1 MKNLKQITLA
11 AALILGCAT
20 LANAKSVKNGDVVW
34 ADVTHGYT
42 TTDEF
47 TFRRV
52 TLTDTATIVA
62 FDFDYPAGR
71 KFMFPKS
78 THLVTDGGQQLKLL
92 RMEGADFGQWL
103 TTDGTTQHYVMHFE
117 PAPKATRWLHYIET
131 GKPGDWNIGYIRDKS
146 RKMAA
151 DLPAEWRKVK
161 YDRRTPLPAVRYAP
175 DSAFI
180 RVHVVNY
187 DPSIGIQIYHSDDA
201 FKKQVREGMTIVTP
215 DEKGEALIRV
225 KIPFATVIRLYFG
238 RYGGSR
244 EVLLQPGETA
254 ELLVDMS
261 GEKSQILHCKGV
273 SATLNYE
280 VVQPECVELVK
291 VFAAHENLE
300 RLGQCPSAETRLVC
314 ADSLLAAGTSAIN
327 RSPWS
332 EATKAFQRM
341 RLEYG
346 YSETL
351 RDFASTMGQLYRLQ
365 HPEVPMNQAR
375 WDSLKTVYRDC
386 LPPDVAERYLAGK
399 PLELNWSPSAA
410 ILGRRFFTLAAKDTK
425 DANGVT
431 NQLNYEL
438 RRAYQ
443 CMQEVNYAD
452 SVLATIH
459 DSGIRQ
465 LLDKLHAEEDSLL
478 AEIKSRKNVFFHE
491 LDSVAPERI
500 LAEIIGRYKGRVVLV
515 DVWESWCGPCRR
527 GHEQMVPVKK
537 ELADR
542 NIRYVYLSS
551 PSSDPA
557 MWNKLIADIEGDH
570 YFLTD
575 EQMRAVAN
583 ELQSNAVPTYA
594 IYDAEGILIYKQ
606 RGVDTKSL
614 KAQLLKATE

>member
-11 AALILGCAT
+11 AALILGCVT
-20 LANAKSVKNGDVVW
+20 LADAKSVKNGDVVW

-71 KFMFPKS
+71 KFKFPKR

-92 RMEGADFGQWL
+92 RMEGVDFGQWL

-117 PAPKATRWLHYIET
+117 PAPKSTRWLHYVET

-151 DLPAEWRKVK
+151 DMPAEWRKVK

-187 DPSIGIQIYHSDDA
+187 DSILPSNI
-201 FKKQVREGMTIVTP
+201 
-215 DEKGEALIRV
+215 
-225 KIPFATVIRLYFG
+225 YFG
-238 RYGGSR
+238 GNIFCSRNEAGGATAVNIDKNGDGTMR
-244 EVLLQPGETA
+244 LRLPYAMPVRIYIGRVRCGEMLVQPGETA
-254 ELLVDMS
+254 ECLIDLSSADNKLIGFKGAMADVNYDLFRPENRDFIGSLLSDAAF
-261 GEKSQILHCKGV
+261 E
-273 SATLNYE
+273 
-280 VVQPECVELVK
+280 P
-291 VFAAHENLE
+291 VF
-300 RLGQCPSAETRLVC
+300 RCTSPETRADCL
-314 ADSLLAAGTSAIN
+314 DSLFADGLAKISRSDLGVGT
-327 RSPWS
+327 
-332 EATKAFQRM
+332 KDYLRM
-341 RLEYG
+341 RLEY
-346 YSETL
+346 E
-351 RDFASTMGQLYRLQ
+351 YRGKMWNFSSAMINRFQ
-365 HPEVPMNQAR
+365 DEHPNLPLNQAR
-375 WDSLKTVYRDC
+375 LDSLGSIYHTL
-386 LPPDVAERYLAGK
+386 LPIQLAEQHLACK
-399 PLELNWSPSAA
+399 HLEIFSSPSAPL
-410 ILGRRFFTLAAKDTK
+410 LGDRFFKIPLDKVPDSAQLNRDLLVAYRAMQNSEFGDSTLA
-425 DANGVT
+425 
-431 NQLNYEL
+431 
-438 RRAYQ
+438 
-443 CMQEVNYAD
+443 
-452 SVLATIH
+452 SIH
-459 DSGIRQ
+459 DDGVRQ
-465 LLDKLHAEEDSLL
+465 VLVSARDKELALL

-500 LAEIIGRYKGRVVLV
+500 LAEIIGRYKGHVVLV
-515 DVWESWCGPCRR
+515 DVWESWCGQCRR

-570 YFLTD
+570 FFLTD

-583 ELQSNAVPTYA
+583 ELQSTAVPTYA
-594 IYDAEGILIYKQ
+594 IYDAEGNRIYKQ
-606 RGVDTKSL
+606 RGVDTPKL

>member
-11 AALILGCAT
+11 AAFILGCAT
-20 LANAKSVKNGDVVW
+20 LANAKNEKNGDVVW

-42 TTDEF
+42 TADEF

-62 FDFDYPAGR
+62 FDFDYASGR

-92 RMEGADFGQWL
+92 RMEGAELGQWL

-117 PAPKATRWLHYIET
+117 PAPKSTRWLHYVET

-161 YDRRTPLPAVRYAP
+161 YDRRAPLPAVRYAP

-187 DPSIGIQIYHSDDA
+187 DSVLPSRIYFGGNIFCS
-201 FKKQVREGMTIVTP
+201 RN
-215 DEKGEALIRV
+215 EAGG
-225 KIPFATVIRLYFG
+225 ATAVNIDKNGDGTMRLWLPYAMPLRLYIG
-238 RYGGSR
+238 RGERCG
-244 EVLLQPGETA
+244 EMLVQPGETA
-254 ELLVDMS
+254 ECLIDLSSADNKVLGFKGAMADVNYDLFRPENRDFIGSLLDDAAFES
-261 GEKSQILHCKGV
+261 
-273 SATLNYE
+273 
-280 VVQPECVELVK
+280 
-291 VFAAHENLE
+291 VF
-300 RLGQCPSAETRLVC
+300 RCTSPETRADCL
-314 ADSLLAAGTSAIN
+314 DSLLADGLAKISRSGLGVGT
-327 RSPWS
+327 
-332 EATKAFQRM
+332 KDYLRM
-341 RLEYG
+341 RLEY
-346 YSETL
+346 E
-351 RDFASTMGQLYRLQ
+351 YRGKMWNFSSAMINHFQ
-365 HPEVPMNQAR
+365 DEHPNLPLNQVR
-375 WDSLKTVYRDC
+375 LDSLGRIYHTY
-386 LPPDVAERYLAGK
+386 LPIQLPEQYLAGK
-399 PLELNWSPSAA
+399 PLSIYSSPSAPL
-410 ILGRRFFTLAAKDTK
+410 LGDRFFKIPLDKVPDSAQLNRDLLVAYRAMQNSEFGDSTLA
-425 DANGVT
+425 
-431 NQLNYEL
+431 
-438 RRAYQ
+438 
-443 CMQEVNYAD
+443 
-452 SVLATIH
+452 SIH
-459 DSGIRQ
+459 DDGVRQ
-465 LLDKLHAEEDSLL
+465 VLVSARDKELALL

-500 LAEIIGRYKGRVVLV
+500 LAEIIGRYKGHVVLV

-570 YFLTD
+570 FFLTD

-583 ELQSNAVPTYA
+583 ELQSTAVPTYA
-594 IYDAEGILIYKQ
+594 IYDAEGNRIYKQ
-606 RGVDTKSL
+606 RGVDTPKL